1 MPATY
6 AEHKCF
12 CVIDKWTPIKSARG
26 KTPDHFYFNKTL
38 RNGDLLRTKVSHGAG
53 EYGPGLWHKIWKH
66 QLRLVEE
73 EQFFAAL
80 RTKTPVKRPEDEAP
94 GPPQHA
100 RLPYDLFKNLV
111 EKLGIDEA
119 TAAELTVEQAAA
131 KMAEYW
137 SRPPEE
143 R

>member
-6 AEHKCF
+6 AEHQRF
-12 CVIDKWTPIKSARG
+12 CVIDKWTSVKSARN

-38 RNGDLLRTKVSHGAG
+38 GNGEVLRTKVSHGTG
-53 EYGPGLWHKIWKH
+53 QYGPALWHKIWKR
-66 QLRLVEE
+66 QLRLIE
-73 EQFFAAL
+73 EQQFFDAL
-80 RTKTPVKRPEDEAP
+80 RTKTPVKRPEDEEPTAP
-94 GPPQHA
+94 RQS

-111 EKLGIDEA
+111 EKLGLDEA
-119 TAAELTVEQAAA
+119 VAAALTVDQAVA

>member
-6 AEHKCF
+6 AEHKRF
-12 CVIDKWTPIKSARG
+12 CVIDKWTPVKSARG

-38 RNGDLLRTKVSHGAG
+38 GNGEVLRTKVSHRTG
-53 EYGPGLWHKIWKH
+53 EYGPALWHKIWKH
-66 QLRLVEE
+66 QLRLIE
-73 EQFFAAL
+73 EQQFFDAL
-80 RTKTPVKRPEDEAP
+80 RTKSPVKRPEDEAP
-94 GPPQHA
+94 DAPQQS

-111 EKLGIDEA
+111 DKLGIDEA
-119 TAAELTVEQAAA
+119 TAAGLTVEQAVA
-131 KMAEYW
+131 KMGEYW